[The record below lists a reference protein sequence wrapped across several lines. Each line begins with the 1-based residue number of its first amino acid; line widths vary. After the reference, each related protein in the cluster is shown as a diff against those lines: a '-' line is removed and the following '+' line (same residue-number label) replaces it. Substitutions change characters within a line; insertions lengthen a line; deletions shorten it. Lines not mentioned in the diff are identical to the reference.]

1 MTWIRSIRIGTWT
14 PCFAARAVMVSIWWL
29 LPSTT
34 ANQGRSLVAGVAAVR
49 LGERVRDH
57 LPGRAA
63 DGGEQRL
70 AVRVRPGLR
79 GGTAGAAA
87 AGGAEQGGDDVAGG
101 ARSGRDVG
109 DGGQLGHP
117 LAGLTQL

>member
-1 MTWIRSIRIGTWT
+1 MLRGE
-14 PCFAARAVMVSIWWL
+14 
-29 LPSTT
+29 
-34 ANQGRSLVAGVAAVR
+34 GRDGLDLVVVAIHDREPGPLVAGVAAVR

-79 GGTAGAAA
+79 GGTAAAA
-87 AGGAEQGGDDVAGG
+87 VAGGAEQGGDDVAGG
-101 ARSGRDVG
+101 ARGGRDVG